1 MFGIASLLTG
11 LVALLH
17 LGFLTL
23 EMFLWRTEIGMKIFG
38 LSPEFAAQS
47 EVLAKNQG
55 FYNGILAAG
64 LIWTFFIGDMD
75 FQRSVRTFFLLAI
88 IGAGIYGAIT
98 AKGSILFIQALPALI
113 ALIFVRLVR

>member
-38 LSPEFAAQS
+38 LSPEFAAQT

-64 LIWTFFIGDMD
+64 LIWTFFIGDVD
-75 FQRSVRTFFLLAI
+75 FQRSVRSFFLLAI

-113 ALIFVRLVR
+113 ALVFVRLE